1 MESHTNSDTGDSRRE
16 IVRRSTVPQTR
27 RESIAIGSL
36 RFGLSPPSSPNAI
49 KTRCAP
55 SHDLE
60 DTRDIFRSVLYHGS
74 PSELRSVL
82 NGRAAGRINKPLD
95 RENDRKLPLHVAV
108 SRGIDFVE
116 ILLDAGADVDGVF
129 AFSGTA
135 LQSAADDGNLDI
147 VALLLERGADVNA
160 KSGFKGTALIA
171 ASRCG
176 HADTVEILLLLGADP
191 DALDGYRF
199 ATALTAAMDL
209 NVIRLLLEHGASLQ
223 KLGRDEHALV
233 KAVKRGDVAAVELLL
248 EHGANPNM
256 VSRGRTVLSIAEENG
271 ADGIV
276 QLLRRYIS
284 ISAKLADAVKSCP
297 VANGIAS
304 FTTITPTLHV
314 LREDE

>member
-1 MESHTNSDTGDSRRE
+1 MESCPISNTNDSRPE
-16 IVRRSTVPQTR
+16 FTRRSTVPQIR
-27 RESIAIGSL
+27 RESVALGSL

-49 KTRCAP
+49 RSKGAP

-60 DTRDIFRSVLYHGS
+60 DLRDTFRSVLYYGS
-74 PSELRSVL
+74 PSELRNVL
-82 NGRAAGRINKPLD
+82 TGRALSRVNKPLD

-135 LQSAADDGNLDI
+135 LQSAAEDGNLDI

-160 KSGFKGTALIA
+160 KSGFRGSALIA
-171 ASRCG
+171 ASRG
-176 HADTVEILLLLGADP
+176 RHADIVEILLLLGADP
-191 DALDGYRF
+191 DSLDGYRF
-199 ATALTAAMDL
+199 ATALTAASDL

-223 KLGRDEHALV
+223 KLGRDEHALA

-248 EHGANPNM
+248 EYGANPNM
-256 VSRGRTVLSIAEENG
+256 MARGRTVLSIAEENG
-271 ADGIV
+271 ADDLV

-284 ISAKLADAVKSCP
+284 VSVKMADAAKS
-297 VANGIAS
+297 NQTTKEIAS
-304 FTTITPTLHV
+304 LN
-314 LREDE
+314 